1 MKIDY
6 TVPCGTTIELAGDS
20 EHRKKDIDNH
30 AGDVGYLC
38 FLISTA
44 LRKLNSCAQKC
55 IFVIPRARRIIT
67 TSRDYLISIA

>member
-38 FLISTA
+38 FLIRCDSISACT
-44 LRKLNSCAQKC
+44 
-55 IFVIPRARRIIT
+55 
-67 TSRDYLISIA
+67 YLSDLGFYESPN